1 MLMIIFFILVSFLI
15 LIKWSY
21 NCYITMEL
29 ICKTNVQS
37 VSNGILNTYLNFKD
51 LIITMTITM
60 ITVVLCLISANLMQ
74 FIC

>member
-1 MLMIIFFILVSFLI
+1 
-15 LIKWSY
+15 
-21 NCYITMEL
+21 MEL

-37 VSNGILNTYLNFKD
+37 VPNGILNTYLNFKD